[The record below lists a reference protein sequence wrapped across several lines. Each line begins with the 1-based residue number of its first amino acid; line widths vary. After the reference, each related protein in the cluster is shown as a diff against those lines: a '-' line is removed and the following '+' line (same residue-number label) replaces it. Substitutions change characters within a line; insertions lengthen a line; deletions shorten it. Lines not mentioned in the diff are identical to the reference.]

1 MAVSDQRVCVVG
13 NLNKDLILRGV
24 EKLPEWGTEVT
35 ARDRVLITAGQAG
48 YLAMALASLGSA
60 VTVVGIVGDD
70 ADGESIRADLARVG
84 VDVSAVE
91 VVCGA
96 PTGLT
101 VAVVRPDG
109 ERAFVS
115 HFGSLSS
122 FNAED
127 VRRHWDSVERSRAA
141 CLVGLFN
148 LPKLDAGAV
157 QAMLAR
163 LREAGT
169 TTVLDPG
176 WDPGGWQ
183 PATLRALYRWLPEV
197 DLLLVNRDEAAAMT
211 RAAAVEDE
219 AEALVSAGVGT
230 VVIKCGPDGSY
241 GARRLE
247 RASVAARRVAEVDA
261 VGAGDTFNA
270 GFLVAFLGGADL
282 EAALTYGNIAASLY
296 VSRQVNRFP
305 ARHELEEALTK

>member
-1 MAVSDQRVCVVG
+1 MSDERVCVVG

-24 EKLPEWGTEVT
+24 EQLPEWGTEVT
-35 ARDRVLITAGQAG
+35 ARDRVLVTAGQAG

-60 VTVVGIVGDD
+60 VIVVGSVGDD
-70 ADGESIRADLARVG
+70 GDGETIRADLARAG
-84 VDVSAVE
+84 VDVSAVD
-91 VVCGA
+91 VVRGS

-101 VAVVRPDG
+101 VAIVRPDG

-127 VRRHWDSVERSRAA
+127 VQRHWDSVEQSRAA

-148 LPKLDAGAV
+148 LPGLDAGAV

-163 LREAGT
+163 LRETGT

-197 DLLLVNRDEAAAMT
+197 DLLLVNQDEAAAMT
-211 RAAAVEDE
+211 RAAAVEDQ

-230 VVIKCGPDGSY
+230 VAIKCGPDGSY
-241 GARRLE
+241 AARRLE
-247 RASVAARRVAEVDA
+247 RACVAARRVAEVDA

-270 GFLVAFLGGADL
+270 GFLVALLSGADL
-282 EAALTYGNIAASLY
+282 ETALTYGNIAASLY
-296 VSRQVNRFP
+296 ISRPVDRFP
-305 ARHELEEALTK
+305 TRRELEEALKK